1 MTTNDLY
8 NNILN
13 SRWYVAEHATILL
26 QFDEDG
32 DPTFDEQLNRVMD
45 IILNTRLLENH
56 YTTIMQSGSSTLLS
70 EEEMILLTARNTQL
84 CLLPVKTP

>member
-1 MTTNDLY
+1 
-8 NNILN
+8 
-13 SRWYVAEHATILL
+13 
-26 QFDEDG
+26 
-32 DPTFDEQLNRVMD
+32 MD